1 MYRLIIADD
10 EMIECM
16 VLEHMIRNHLK
27 DQIELLDSVLD
38 GVSLLKAVERE
49 KPDIAIVDINMPGL
63 NGLDAIEIL
72 KIKHI
77 NIKIIIHTAYSE
89 FAYAQKAL
97 QLGAVDYI
105 LKPSM
110 KEEILETIEKTVKTL
125 DGEVS
130 LRKEHDSSKIAAQ
143 SLCELAAD
151 KWLMSL
157 FLEHPDQEC
166 YRLFLKYCPD
176 IAHGGIFTAWKI
188 RGGEQMEAKTRESIY
203 ASVKEKL
210 YDFCSCIGLIHRDLF
225 YALLI
230 PGEKVKQGDAKAWIL
245 KLVDFFKKEWKK
257 ESVFFLIGVSRWKEE
272 DNFVSGIYE
281 ANIALQYRDE
291 AGTFF
296 FQGREKE
303 GLPKT
308 EMTKTVFRTAAM
320 MGEGKTE
327 ECQNQIRQL
336 FLETAQS
343 LPGTEEERFMT
354 VKIFAC
360 VYFLRLEEELGK
372 IAERDLQKNF
382 AFWKEFQQIEKMED
396 IFLWAGEEIRRL
408 YEAFSAEE
416 KKSDSRICRVFLYL
430 MKNYAKDIS
439 LEEISDSIRV
449 SPFYLTRLLKH
460 QMNTT
465 FVEMLTD
472 IRIRKAVLL
481 LEEGQKSVREIGALV
496 GYPNQ
501 SYFYK
506 VFKKTTGI
514 ALGDI
519 RKYLP

>member
-1 MYRLIIADD
+1 
-10 EMIECM
+10 
-16 VLEHMIRNHLK
+16 
-27 DQIELLDSVLD
+27 
-38 GVSLLKAVERE
+38 
-49 KPDIAIVDINMPGL
+49 
-63 NGLDAIEIL
+63 
-72 KIKHI
+72 
-77 NIKIIIHTAYSE
+77 
-89 FAYAQKAL
+89 
-97 QLGAVDYI
+97 
-105 LKPSM
+105 
-110 KEEILETIEKTVKTL
+110 
-125 DGEVS
+125 
-130 LRKEHDSSKIAAQ
+130 
-143 SLCELAAD
+143 
-151 KWLMSL
+151 
-157 FLEHPDQEC
+157 
-166 YRLFLKYCPD
+166 
-176 IAHGGIFTAWKI
+176 
-188 RGGEQMEAKTRESIY
+188 
-203 ASVKEKL
+203 
-210 YDFCSCIGLIHRDLF
+210 
-225 YALLI
+225 
-230 PGEKVKQGDAKAWIL
+230 
-245 KLVDFFKKEWKK
+245 
-257 ESVFFLIGVSRWKEE
+257 
-272 DNFVSGIYE
+272 
-281 ANIALQYRDE
+281 
-291 AGTFF
+291 
-296 FQGREKE
+296 
-303 GLPKT
+303 
-308 EMTKTVFRTAAM
+308 

-481 LEEGQKSVREIGALV
+481 LEEGQKSVREIGAWWAIQIRVIFIRSLKRQPGLLWEISENICPKSFFRCLRKRKNV
-496 GYPNQ
+496 GD
-501 SYFYK
+501 SRALRDK
-506 VFKKTTGI
+506 LKKT
-514 ALGDI
+514 AVKKEKDSSDKKQGDMEE
-519 RKYLP
+519 RK